1 MVKSEYHYISG
12 EQFIKYLD
20 KKYWVFKISQKW
32 SHIKIK
38 CNWIKTIIPNH
49 KIIAYWTF
57 SWILK
62 QLGIDENDFL
72 IFINK

>member
-1 MVKSEYHYISG
+1 MVKSDYHYISWK
-12 EQFIKYLD
+12 EFIKFLD
-20 KKYWVFKISQKW
+20 KKYNIEILSQKW

-38 CNWIKTIIPNH
+38 CLWIKTIIPNH

-62 QLGIDENDFL
+62 QLGIQENEFLDFV
-72 IFINK
+72 NN

>member
-1 MVKSEYHYISG
+1 MVKSNYKYISW
-12 EQFIKYLD
+12 QDFIKYLN
-20 KKYWVFKISQKW
+20 KLYWLEIINQKW

-38 CNWIKTIIPNH
+38 CNNIKTIIQNH

-62 QLGIDENDFL
+62 QLEIDEDNFL
-72 IFINK
+72 KNI